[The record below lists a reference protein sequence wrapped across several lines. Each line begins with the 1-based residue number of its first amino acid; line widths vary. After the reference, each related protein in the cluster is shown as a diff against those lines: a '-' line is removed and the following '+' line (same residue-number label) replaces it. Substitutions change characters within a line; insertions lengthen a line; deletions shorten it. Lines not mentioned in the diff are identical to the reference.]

1 LLFIKI
7 NIKFISSL
15 NLRNKNAKAARGII
29 IKMRYSIFMC
39 LFIFTYLL
47 QLSCKANA
55 KYSFRTFGLQSQQ
68 QELDEL
74 SDFEYLVYMRSAIQK
89 VEEKLKEETKE
100 NERRRAI
107 FKKYLE
113 PRGMPTSVLYDL
125 YSRFK

>member
-1 LLFIKI
+1 
-7 NIKFISSL
+7 
-15 NLRNKNAKAARGII
+15 
-29 IKMRYSIFMC
+29 MRYSIFMC